1 MCRLVYI
8 NNVAQTAVVSSGTF
22 GSQGNLVL
30 GSQVNGTNGL
40 DGTILEVIMTNT
52 AIGGADRANIH
63 GYFLRRWNV

>member
-52 AIGGADRANIH
+52 AIGSGDRANIH
-63 GYFLRRWNV
+63 GYFLCRWNV